1 MIALERIATLDV
13 AAASGM
19 CRIGDELVVVADDE
33 LTLHRYGL
41 DGSVRGRIVLLPGSL
56 PDEAR
61 ARKRAKPDFEAL
73 TALPDGSLLA
83 IGSGS
88 AAGRDRAAWID
99 RAAGSARLVD
109 LGPLYAALRE
119 RIEPLNVEGACAM
132 GDSLVLFTRRTGRAG
147 ANTLVRLDLEATV
160 AQLASGRLDL
170 GLVRGLEPVELLSVG
185 DAPLGFTDAAP
196 WRGGALYVAAA
207 EVTDDPVEDGAC
219 VGCELGW
226 IDPDGR
232 VAWREPVEPCVKL
245 EGITVDPDGVLH
257 AVADG
262 DDRAVLAPLFLA
274 RLPAG

>member
-1 MIALERIATLDV
+1 MIVLERIATLDV
-13 AAASGM
+13 AAASGL
-19 CRIGDELVVVADDE
+19 CRIGDELIVVADDE

-88 AAGRDRAAWID
+88 APGRDRAAWID
-99 RAAGSARLVD
+99 LAAGAARIVD
-109 LGPLYAALRE
+109 LEPLYAALRG
-119 RIEPLNVEGACAM
+119 RIEPLNVEGACAA
-132 GDSLVLFTRRTGRAG
+132 GDSLLLFTRRTGRAG
-147 ANTLVRLDLEATV
+147 ENTLVRLDLGAT
-160 AQLASGRLDL
+160 LAALAAGRLDPAL
-170 GLVRGLEPVELLSVG
+170 LQGVEPVELLFVG
-185 DAPLGFTDAAP
+185 GAPLGFTDAAP
-196 WRGGALYVAAA
+196 WRGGALYAAAA

-245 EGITVDPDGVLH
+245 EGITVDPDGLVH
-257 AVADG
+257 VVADG
-262 DDRAVLAPLFLA
+262 DDRAVLAPLFRA
-274 RLPAG
+274 RIPTG